1 MNLFQFELYKI
12 FSKKSVWF
20 SLLGFLALFI
30 LPYSGQYKY
39 GWDSYNNV
47 EFQSMGRE
55 VAKAHEGVITKSD
68 EEQATILLDEYNK
81 NSFTIV
87 KEEEKELEAKKRW
100 EVNIAERFVMV
111 GSSEVIEMKMD
122 ALKENGE
129 GLKGADLKKNNLH
142 IDMLKKRDEP
152 YYSYS
157 NGWNGMI
164 DYVNTFGLISLA
176 VLIILGLSSVFSGED
191 ETGMNQYILSS
202 KHGRRKLVSAKISAS
217 SVYVVFV
224 AFVLYIEA
232 FVHHAYLYTLE
243 GGQGSLQ
250 LAFKYI
256 ASPYNFTLMEY
267 HLVQLAFYLCSAIA
281 FAMFVLLVSS
291 LIRNS
296 LISFF
301 VSGVI
306 FGLPLFVLKILSLK
320 QEWILDLFA
329 FSFVSLMGVEELFMN
344 FKAFSVFG
352 NVFTYFLLAS
362 LYLGIVFIFTLF
374 MLYTT
379 NKRKQLV

>member
-1 MNLFQFELYKI
+1 MSLFQFELYKI

-39 GWDSYNNV
+39 GWDSYNNL

-55 VAKAHEGVITKSD
+55 VAKAHEGVITKVD
-68 EEQATILLDEYNK
+68 VEQAALLLDEYNK
-81 NSFTIV
+81 KSFTTV
-87 KEEEKELEAKKRW
+87 KEEEKESEAKKRW
-100 EVNIAERFVMV
+100 EVNIANMKVMV
-111 GSSEVIEMKMD
+111 GSSEVIDTKIN
-122 ALKENGE
+122 ALKEIGE
-129 GLKGADLKKNNLH
+129 SLKGSALKKNNLH
-142 IDMLKKRDEP
+142 IEMLKDRDEP

-176 VLIILGLSSVFSGED
+176 VLIILGLSSVFSWED

-202 KHGRRKLVSAKISAS
+202 KHGRRKLVSAKIVAS
-217 SVYVVFV
+217 TIYVVFV

-232 FVHHAYLYTLE
+232 LVHHAYLYTLE
-243 GGQGSLQ
+243 GGKGSLQ

-267 HLVQLAFYLCSAIA
+267 HFVQLAFYLCSAIA
-281 FAMFVLLVSS
+281 FAMFVLLISS

-296 LISFF
+296 LLSFF

-329 FSFVSLMGVEELFMN
+329 FSFVSLMGVEELFMK

-352 NVFTYFLLAS
+352 NVYTYFFLAS
-362 LYLGIVFIFTLF
+362 VYVVLLFVITLF